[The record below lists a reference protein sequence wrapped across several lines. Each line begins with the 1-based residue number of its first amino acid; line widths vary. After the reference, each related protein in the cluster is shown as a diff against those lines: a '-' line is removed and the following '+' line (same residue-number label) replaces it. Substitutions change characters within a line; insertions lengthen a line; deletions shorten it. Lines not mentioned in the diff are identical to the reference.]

1 MTSEESQQFYLR
13 SIQPFVDMQIKLI
26 MLFSLPPD
34 IMVDENMNIQEIER
48 NWACQSAK
56 DMFDRCETEK
66 KLILDKIVVMERA
79 QSQFKVRVVDE
90 SKVY

>member
-56 DMFDRCETEK
+56 DMFDRCDIEK
-66 KLILDKIVVMERA
+66 KLILDKIVAMERE